1 MRLLRLNRKGKLVR
15 NSILLLV
22 LAFLELAWLGFP
34 AFTKAGV
41 VRQAE
46 RRMLLTDTEVL
57 LERRE
62 EDRHFLYTRKDEDFM
77 VLSYSRV
84 LGMYRLEDASVY
96 RGEAGILC
104 IPEPSNSWSA
114 GERAV
119 LALGDVTDVVSAELS
134 LEPRQWNWERGFRLD
149 GERVNSHCLRF
160 PIPEGRTE
168 VDRAELERFPNR
180 DGEYRLR
187 LYLRDSGGEPR
198 ELETGLAGYAVLQ
211 EQHRSAIDFFPEQGY
226 AGDSQRETTA
236 SADRRKE
243 YVVYTALEL
252 RLYRSTQ
259 PQPLSIPAVGDVF
272 ILHGGLR
279 RHL

>member
-1 MRLLRLNRKGKLVR
+1 MRLPHLNRKGKLVR

-46 RRMLLTDTEVL
+46 RRLLLTDTEVL

-104 IPEPSNSWSA
+104 VPEPSNSRSA

-168 VDRAELERFPNR
+168 ADRAELERFPNR

-198 ELETGLAGYAVLQ
+198 ELKTGLAGYAVL
-211 EQHRSAIDFFPEQGY
+211 
-226 AGDSQRETTA
+226 
-236 SADRRKE
+236 
-243 YVVYTALEL
+243 
-252 RLYRSTQ
+252 
-259 PQPLSIPAVGDVF
+259 
-272 ILHGGLR
+272 
-279 RHL
+279 